1 VHTCTKAKTK
11 NKKRKEKEKKA
22 SKQPV
27 CNGKP
32 FRYEGITC
40 TCSQYGKWKMENG
53 NKQGNAKKNEQF

>member
-1 VHTCTKAKTK
+1 VHTHTKAKTK
-11 NKKRKEKEKKA
+11 QNKTKTNKKRKKRKEKKA

-40 TCSQYGKWKMENG
+40 ACSQYGKWKMVT
-53 NKQGNAKKNEQF
+53 NK